1 MNISTLVSTLLSTTG
16 LLLGITYIVG
26 GVIVNLHLSRFGI
39 TQYQVIRVKYL
50 AVGLTYL
57 TNFIAILLLSA
68 IPAIFLLTLP
78 FLLQQIFMVI
88 SLLASVSLLWL
99 WGTQSRFKPFFYSW
113 RFWVILGALS
123 SIFPLAILV
132 RSALALT
139 LLGTIRYELAI
150 TGFEAILAGFLS
162 FIGQTYFFA
171 RHLYGRSNTV
181 FGSID
186 PIGMGIPVRVQLAGE
201 TAKISLLKKL
211 GVPALLPEV
220 TDTVLLLDET
230 DKHYIVGIS
239 QENEIQAVEVAKE
252 LIAAIRYYGHDSS

>member
-1 MNISTLVSTLLSTTG
+1 MEFSTLVSTLLSTTG
-16 LLLGITYIVG
+16 LLLGMTYLVG

-68 IPAIFLLTLP
+68 IPALFLLTLP
-78 FLLQQIFMVI
+78 FALQQLFMVI
-88 SLLASVSLLWL
+88 SLLASVTLLWL
-99 WGTQSRFKPFFYSW
+99 WGTHAQYRPFVYSW
-113 RFWVILGALS
+113 RFWVILGTLS
-123 SIFPLAILV
+123 SIFPLAILI
-132 RSALALT
+132 RTT
-139 LLGTIRYELAI
+139 LSVTLIGAIRYELAV
-150 TGFEAILAGFLS
+150 TVVEAVLASFLS

-181 FGSID
+181 FGSVD

-201 TAKISLLKKL
+201 AANILLLAKL
-211 GVPALLPEV
+211 GIPAQQPEV

-230 DKHYIVGIS
+230 DKHYIVGIV
-239 QENEIQAVEVAKE
+239 QKDGVHAFEVAKD
-252 LIAAIRYYGHDSS
+252 LVAAIRYYGTGSP